1 MHRFLALALVTLALA
16 SCKSVGSAVSGELDF
31 ADDAETNLKRG
42 NDALEA
48 KNYPDAERYY
58 EYVKTKYP
66 FLDAAKTA
74 ELHIA
79 DSNFAR
85 EQWTEARDQ
94 YVNFIKLHPLHPK
107 VDYAAFRAALT
118 HYNEKASDFFLLP
131 PSEEKDQVE
140 IKAALKAMGDF
151 AKQYPKSEHLE
162 ESKKV
167 AEDCKRRLVQHELY
181 VARFYAKRERWSA
194 VAARLEGVVKT
205 YDAMPLQAEAA
216 SLLFDAYGHLNAASK
231 GKELL
236 RQMIDR
242 FPGTDAAARALNLLK
257 T

>member
-1 MHRFLALALVTLALA
+1 MHRLLALAFAALALTA
-16 SCKSVGSAVSGELDF
+16 CKSVGNAVSGDLDF
-31 ADDAETNLKRG
+31 SDDAETNLKRG
-42 NDALEA
+42 NEALDN

-66 FLDAAKTA
+66 FLEAAKVA
-74 ELHIA
+74 ELRLA

-107 VDYAAFRAALT
+107 VDYAAYRAALT
-118 HYNEKASDFFLLP
+118 HYNEKASDFFILP

-140 IKAALKAMGDF
+140 IKAALKSMTDF

-162 ESKKV
+162 EAKKV

-194 VAARLEGVVKT
+194 VASRIEGVVKT
-205 YDAMPLQAEAA
+205 YDGMPLQGDAA

-242 FPGTDAAARALNLLK
+242 FPGTDAAARALKLLG